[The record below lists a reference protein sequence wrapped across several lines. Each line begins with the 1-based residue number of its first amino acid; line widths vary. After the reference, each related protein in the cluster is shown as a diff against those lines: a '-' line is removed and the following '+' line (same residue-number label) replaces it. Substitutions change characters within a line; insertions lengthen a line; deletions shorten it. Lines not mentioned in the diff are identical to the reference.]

1 AAIWARVG
9 VTVLLA
15 VVQTSNG
22 GTRQV
27 VSAFGITNG
36 DVPSALHRSWPI
48 QARPTVVAP
57 SGPAATFWTNCAQFS
72 KPASVAVPGLLKR
85 TISPLSKK
93 PTYRSPSGLKAA
105 PFGCVPVVGRGHPM
119 PPRKV
124 AFRPTAP
131 PPRPKTVLGSSAPC
145 PLSAEGSKP
154 IRITPWLAPLLSAK

>member
-1 AAIWARVG
+1 AAIWASVG
-9 VTVLLA
+9 VTVPLA

-22 GTRQV
+22 GTRQL

-36 DVPSALHRSWPI
+36 DVPSALHKSWPI
-48 QARPTVVAP
+48 QTSPTVVAP
-57 SGPAATFWTNCAQFS
+57 SGLVATFWTNWAQLS
-72 KPASVAVPGLLKR
+72 KPSVAVPGLLKR

-131 PPRPKTVLGSSAPC
+131 PPRVKTVLGSKAPW